1 MANPFDFSKEL
12 GAWKTGAA
20 WGKVGL
26 RLGRTWGANRQR
38 AELTERYGAETAE
51 AVIQAIIAGRNT
63 APIIERA
70 ERLKREK
77 EERDALLANPPPLHG
92 SAAWASQDQLKPFLK
107 DRADFDNP
115 RSIVLGTYV
124 PQGSSEPKFV
134 HWDDEGHLLTLA
146 PTRTGK
152 SVTTIIPNLLRYRGS
167 AIVFDPKGELYEK
180 TSAWRRDNV
189 GPVYRIAPFD
199 DGSDPATEGFPRH
212 GLNPLAEVR
221 SQRDARAIAQLMF
234 PKDPNASEFFNDDA
248 ASFLT
253 AVIQYILKV
262 APEHLRNFAT
272 VREAVSAPLDKFSK
286 LVAKMRTSAI
296 PSVREAADNVLG
308 KSKDRGLPNL
318 RDTLHSKLSL
328 WSDPEVVALT
338 DRDDFRFSSLK
349 DQAATVYITV
359 PFRLI
364 EPYAPVLKVI
374 LKSALDGTSETQ
386 RKPKYPVL
394 FVLDEFLS
402 LGPFNEFRSAIRTH
416 ASAGVRLWFFLQELG
431 ELQRHYPGTAWQAFF
446 NTSARQ
452 FFGIDDQFTA
462 GVIAEALGNQT
473 LAYRSTQAG
482 SNTTAQLGSWSEDG
496 SAGVAISQGESIQFV
511 GRPLMSPDEIMAE
524 LSGWQSSGTRRGI
537 VHLRGAR
544 PFKVELVPFDY
555 SETCKARIGAY
566 RVGDGNGSGIGK
578 TKT

>member
-1 MANPFDFSKEL
+1 MANPFDLSKEL
-12 GAWKTGAA
+12 ALLKGTAGWAKLG
-20 WGKVGL
+20 W
-26 RLGRTWGANRQR
+26 RMGRTWGANRQR
-38 AELTERYGAETAE
+38 EELTAQYGAETAE
-51 AVIQAIIAGRNT
+51 AIVQAIIAGRNT

-70 ERLKREK
+70 ERLKKEK

-92 SAAWASQDQLKPFLK
+92 SAAWASPDQLQPFLK
-107 DRADFDNP
+107 DRADFDSP
-115 RSIVLGTYV
+115 QSIVLGTYF
-124 PQGSSEPKFV
+124 PAGSTQPKYV

-180 TSAWRRDNV
+180 TSAWRAANV

-199 DGSDPATEGFPRH
+199 DGSDPTTRGFPRH

-234 PKDPNASEFFNDDA
+234 PRDPHAPEFFNDDA

-253 AVIQYILKV
+253 AVIQYVLTS
-262 APEHLRNFAT
+262 APEHRRNFPT
-272 VREAVSAPLDKFSK
+272 VREAVSAPIDKFKK
-286 LVAKMRTSAI
+286 LVSKMRMSPVASI
-296 PSVREAADNVLG
+296 REAADNVLG
-308 KSKDRGLPNL
+308 KSPDRGLPNL

-349 DQAATVYITV
+349 DHPATVYITV

-364 EPYAPVLKVI
+364 ETYAPVLKVI

-402 LGPFNEFRSAIRTH
+402 LGPFPEFRSAIRTH

-431 ELQRHYPGTAWQAFF
+431 ELQKNYPGTSWHAFF

-473 LAYRSTQAG
+473 LAFRSTQVG
-482 SNTTAQLGSWSEDG
+482 TNTTAQLGNWSEDG
-496 SAGVAISQGESIQFV
+496 SAGVAVSHGESIQFV
-511 GRPLMSPDEIMAE
+511 GRPLMSPDEIMAD
-524 LSGWQSSGTRRGI
+524 LSGWKPNNTRNGI

-544 PFKVELVPFDY
+544 PFKVVLVPY
-555 SETCKARIGAY
+555 EHSETCKARIGAY
-566 RVGDGNGSGIGK
+566 RVGESDGAGADTSK
-578 TKT
+578 T